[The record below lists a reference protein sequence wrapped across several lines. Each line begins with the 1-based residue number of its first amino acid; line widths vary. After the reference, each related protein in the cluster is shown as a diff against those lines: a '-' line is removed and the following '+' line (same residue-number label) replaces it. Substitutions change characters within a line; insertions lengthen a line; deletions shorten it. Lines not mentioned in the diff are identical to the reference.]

1 MAYCLESEGYRVSIV
16 EDGVAAL
23 ASITES
29 PPDLVLLDLILP
41 RMSGFLVLETMRE
54 DARMRGIPVVVVS
67 ARSDDRDVERARLL
81 GAQEYLMK
89 PFLPQDLLTVV
100 RRTLP
105 KEA

>member
-1 MAYCLESEGYRVSIV
+1 M
-16 EDGVAAL
+16 AAL